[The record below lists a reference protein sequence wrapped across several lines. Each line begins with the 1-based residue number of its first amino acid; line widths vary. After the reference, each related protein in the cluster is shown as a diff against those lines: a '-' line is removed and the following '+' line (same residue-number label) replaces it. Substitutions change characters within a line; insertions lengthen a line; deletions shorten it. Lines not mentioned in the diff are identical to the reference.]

1 MLSTIVLTAKSRYSK
16 QRTDITYKQWD
27 QYSEEISD
35 VDWSSDT
42 NALSDDTEF
51 DFPIRNAPQKDG
63 KKEAQGNLLQVE
75 SIIYENGE
83 VNVLLNTVYEKYKT
97 V

>member
-16 QRTDITYKQWD
+16 QRTDTTYKQWD

-51 DFPIRNAPQKDG
+51 DFPIRNTPQKDE
-63 KKEAQGNLLQVE
+63 KKEEQGSLLQAE
-75 SIIYENGE
+75 SNICENGE
-83 VNVLLNTVYEKYKT
+83 VNVCT
-97 V
+97 

>member
-16 QRTDITYKQWD
+16 QRTDITHKQYD
-27 QYSEEISD
+27 QHSEEISE

-42 NALSDDTEF
+42 YALSDDTEF

-83 VNVLLNTVYEKYKT
+83 VNVCFR
-97 V
+97 